1 MSRRVGATRSWST
14 DDIGD
19 LTGRVA
25 LVTGANSGIGF
36 ETTRGLAEH
45 GAHVVMACRDEAK
58 ARRAYDELDNDL
70 ERSSL
75 ELLRLDL
82 ADLGSVRD
90 AARSFLAR
98 HARLDLL
105 VNNAGVMG
113 TPLPADRRRRS
124 SSTWRPTTWATSPS
138 PACCSTAS

>member
-1 MSRRVGATRSWST
+1 MATRRRLEH

-36 ETTRGLAEH
+36 ETTRALAEH

-70 ERSSL
+70 IAVSL
-75 ELLRLDL
+75 ELLLLDL
-82 ADLGSVRD
+82 ADLG
-90 AARSFLAR
+90 RSAMR
-98 HARLDLL
+98 PPRSWPA
-105 VNNAGVMG
+105 
-113 TPLPADRRRRS
+113 TPGSTS
-124 SSTWRPTTWATSPS
+124 S
-138 PACCSTAS
+138 